1 LHVLVTFSVV
11 TCMFIN
17 CLLGHCVC
25 RWQ

>member
-17 CLLGHCVC
+17 CLSDHCVC